1 MSRDEPQEQYGTASL
16 EPAGC
21 AIAGAY
27 GTWQLSYTVGASGIA
42 AGGTIRIYT
51 ESDTDWA
58 VPQLTDPSQAEFMSV
73 DAPPG
78 VLLDVLVEE
87 IKSIRLRGARSLF
100 AARRNGHSDLR

>member
-42 AGGTIRIYT
+42 AGGAIRIYT

-58 VPQLTDPSQAEFMSV
+58 VPQLADPSQAEFMTV

-78 VLLDVLVEE
+78 ALLDV
-87 IKSIRLRGARSLF
+87 SLRRSSRYAF
-100 AARRNGHSDLR
+100 ACAAAACGKERRSQ